1 MKSIAATVAASKA
14 VHPENYCRA
23 QGCLWRVQGP
33 RATPC
38 PRHPLPSSPL
48 PGYDVHA
55 MTYHGGSVD
64 AENRVD
70 DRQHIANDRE
80 EARELAE
87 RWTEDE

>member
-1 MKSIAATVAASKA
+1 MNIAATVRRHREQ
-14 VHPENYCRA
+14 HPEQYCT
-23 QGCLWRVQGP
+23 QCLWRIQTRGK
-33 RATPC
+33 RTPC
-38 PRHPLPSSPL
+38 PRHPVTLPTTPF
-48 PGYDVHA
+48 PGYDVRA

-87 RWTEDE
+87 RWEEGE